1 MSMKM
6 FRQFQKQMEK
16 VQNELQEMTVEAS
29 AGGGAI
35 TVVATG
41 DQRIVSIDIDPSAV
55 DPEDAELLADMLM
68 VAVNDA
74 IEQSQALAKSKL
86 GGLTGRAEYSGP
98 RLARG

>member
-16 VQNELQEMTVEAS
+16 VQDELKSMTVEAS

-41 DQRIVSIDIDPSAV
+41 DQRIVSVDIDPSAV
-55 DPEDAELLADMLM
+55 DPEDAELLADMIM

-74 IEQSQALAKSKL
+74 IEQSQELAKSKL
-86 GGLTGRAEYSGP
+86 GGLTGGLKIP
-98 RLARG
+98 GLG

>member
-16 VQNELQEMTVEAS
+16 VQDELKAMTVEAT
-29 AGGGAI
+29 AGGGAV

-41 DQRIVSIDIDPSAV
+41 DQRLVSIDIDRAII
-55 DPEDAELLADMLM
+55 DPEDSEFLEELIL

-74 IEQSQALAKSKL
+74 MEQSQELAKSKL
-86 GGLTGRAEYSGP
+86 GGLTGGLKIP
-98 RLARG
+98 GLG

>member
-16 VQNELQEMTVEAS
+16 VQDELKQMTVEAT
-29 AGGGAI
+29 AGGGAV

-41 DQRIVSIDIDPSAV
+41 DQRVVSIDIDPAV
-55 DPEDAELLADMLM
+55 IDPEDAAFLSEMIQ

-74 IEQSQALAKSKL
+74 MEQSQELAKSKL
-86 GGLTGRAEYSGP
+86 GGLTGGLKIP
-98 RLARG
+98 GLG

>member
-16 VQNELQEMTVEAS
+16 VQDELKAMTVEAT

-35 TVVATG
+35 KVVATG

-55 DPEDAELLADMLM
+55 APEDAELLADMIM

-74 IEQSQALAKSKL
+74 IEQSQELAKSKL
-86 GGLTGRAEYSGP
+86 GGLTGGLKIP
-98 RLARG
+98 GLG

>member
-16 VQNELQEMTVEAS
+16 VQDELKQMTVEAT
-29 AGGGAI
+29 AGGGAV

-41 DQRIVSIDIDPSAV
+41 DQRVVSIDIDPAV
-55 DPEDAELLADMLM
+55 IDPEDAAFLSEMIL

-74 IEQSQALAKSKL
+74 MEQSQELAKSKL
-86 GGLTGRAEYSGP
+86 GGLTGGLKIP
-98 RLARG
+98 GLG

>member
-16 VQNELQEMTVEAS
+16 VQNELKQMTVEATT
-29 AGGGAI
+29 GGGAV

-41 DQRIVSIDIDPSAV
+41 DQRVVSIDIDPAV
-55 DPEDAELLADMLM
+55 IDPEDAEFLSEMIL

-74 IEQSQALAKSKL
+74 MEQSQELAKSKL
-86 GGLTGRAEYSGP
+86 GGLTGGLKIP
-98 RLARG
+98 GLG

>member
-16 VQNELQEMTVEAS
+16 VQDELKSMTVEAS

-41 DQRIVSIDIDPSAV
+41 DQRIVSLDIDPSAV
-55 DPEDAELLADMLM
+55 DPEDAELLADMIM

-74 IEQSQALAKSKL
+74 IEQSQELAKNKL
-86 GGLTGRAEYSGP
+86 GGLTGGLKIP
-98 RLARG
+98 GLG

>member
-86 GGLTGRAEYSGP
+86 GGLTGGLNIP
-98 RLARG
+98 GLG

>member
-16 VQNELQEMTVEAS
+16 VQDELKSMTVEAS
-29 AGGGAI
+29 AGGGTI

-41 DQRIVSIDIDPSAV
+41 DQRIVSLDIDPSAV
-55 DPEDAELLADMLM
+55 DPEDAELLADMIM

-74 IEQSQALAKSKL
+74 IEQSQELAKSKL
-86 GGLTGRAEYSGP
+86 GGLTGGLKIP
-98 RLARG
+98 GLG

>member
-16 VQNELQEMTVEAS
+16 VQDELKAMTVEAK
-29 AGGGAI
+29 AGGGAV

-41 DQRIVSIDIDPSAV
+41 DQRVVSIDIDPSVV
-55 DPEDAELLADMLM
+55 DPEDAEFLAELVL

-74 IEQSQALAKSKL
+74 MEQSQELAKSKL
-86 GGLTGRAEYSGP
+86 GGLTGGLKIP
-98 RLARG
+98 GLG

>member
-16 VQNELQEMTVEAS
+16 VQDELKAMTVEAT

-35 TVVATG
+35 KVVATG

-55 DPEDAELLADMLM
+55 DPEDAELLADMIM

-74 IEQSQALAKSKL
+74 IEQSQELAKSKL
-86 GGLTGRAEYSGP
+86 GGLTGGLKIP
-98 RLARG
+98 GLG

>member
-16 VQNELQEMTVEAS
+16 VQDELKSMTVEAS

-41 DQRIVSIDIDPSAV
+41 DQRIVSLDIDPSAV
-55 DPEDAELLADMLM
+55 DPEDAELLADMIM

-74 IEQSQALAKSKL
+74 IEQSQELAKSKL
-86 GGLTGRAEYSGP
+86 GGLTGGLKIP
-98 RLARG
+98 GLG

>member
-16 VQNELQEMTVEAS
+16 VQYELKEMTVQATS
-29 AGGGAI
+29 GGGAV

-41 DQRIVSIDIDPSAV
+41 DQRVVSIDIDPGV
-55 DPEDAELLADMLM
+55 IDPEDSEFLADMIL

-74 IEQSQALAKSKL
+74 MEQSQELAKSKL
-86 GGLTGRAEYSGP
+86 GGLTGGLKIP
-98 RLARG
+98 GLG

>member
-16 VQNELQEMTVEAS
+16 VQDELKQMTVEAT
-29 AGGGAI
+29 AGGGAV

-41 DQRIVSIDIDPSAV
+41 DQRVVSIDIDPAV
-55 DPEDAELLADMLM
+55 IDPEDAEFLSEMIL

-74 IEQSQALAKSKL
+74 MEQSQELAKSKL
-86 GGLTGRAEYSGP
+86 GGLTGGLKIP
-98 RLARG
+98 GLG

>member
-1 MSMKM
+1 MKM

-16 VQNELQEMTVEAS
+16 VQDELKSMTVEAS

-41 DQRIVSIDIDPSAV
+41 DQRIVSLDIDPSAV
-55 DPEDAELLADMLM
+55 DPEDAELLADMIM

-74 IEQSQALAKSKL
+74 IEQSQELAKSKL
-86 GGLTGRAEYSGP
+86 GGLTGGLKIP
-98 RLARG
+98 GLG